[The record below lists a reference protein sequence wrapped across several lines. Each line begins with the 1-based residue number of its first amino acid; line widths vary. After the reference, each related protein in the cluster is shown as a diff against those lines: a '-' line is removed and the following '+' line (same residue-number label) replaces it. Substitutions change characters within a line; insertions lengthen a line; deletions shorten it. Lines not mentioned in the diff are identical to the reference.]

1 MADSVFVWSKKL
13 WEKYHRW
20 EYVKKD
26 GGFLLTWGGG
36 ILKKIE
42 GFLLTWDGGMHKKDF
57 NYR

>member
-1 MADSVFVWSKKL
+1 MYLKF
-13 WEKYHRW
+13 
-20 EYVKKD
+20 

-36 ILKKIE
+36 MLKKIE